1 LQSRDQKKAKSLV
14 SYSVQFLNPAFALL
28 KKMMIKSIVRIRYKG
43 KIYTSFEEY
52 EKDFFGDVSNEN

>member
-1 LQSRDQKKAKSLV
+1 LQSRAQKIAKSLV
-14 SYSVQFLNPAFALL
+14 PYSILFLSPAFALL
-28 KKMMIKSIVRIRYKG
+28 KKMVIKLIVRIRYKG